1 MRCSASN
8 SPSPAAQQIAGLD
21 KIMQESMEKNQQFR
35 ENAAKNIFYSSYEN
49 LDSLGNAYREGYG
62 IKKITEDSLVRLDL
76 LNEVKIP
83 KKSFFLNNYDDTLR
97 FAVKFPDN
105 TILYAHD
112 LQSNDDTEVILKSIK
127 GNALSNVKK
136 DEMTKGLG
144 VFEYKI
150 EKNSKIYNG
159 FSFVTQEKGN
169 VNFMEFES
177 AEKSAEVLKRDAVD
191 FLTKNLIKK

>member
-1 MRCSASN
+1 
-8 SPSPAAQQIAGLD
+8 
-21 KIMQESMEKNQQFR
+21 MEKNQQFR

-62 IKKITEDSLVRLDL
+62 IKKVTEDSLVRLDL

-127 GNALSNVKK
+127 GNAISNVKK